1 MKTKTNAVV
10 EEVETVDAARKATAE
25 VKKAKTEQTG
35 TTHADVMRR
44 KAASG
49 EHAVNRRGK
58 RSTWPAVTVVAIAMG
73 VLSMMMVT
81 TAGAQAV
88 EMARSEGSGYHYGW
102 AEHADVYD
110 SRGDKVDTIGTIMQ
124 RVDLNE
130 IEVQKWQ
137 KVETD

>member
-1 MKTKTNAVV
+1 M
-10 EEVETVDAARKATAE
+10 
-25 VKKAKTEQTG
+25 
-35 TTHADVMRR
+35 THADGMRQ

-49 EHAVNRRGK
+49 EHAVIRRGK
-58 RSTWPAVTVVAIAMG
+58 WSTWPAVTVVAIAMG

-88 EMARSEGSGYHYGW
+88 EMASSDCSGYHYGW

-110 SRGDKVDTIGTIMQ
+110 SRGNKVDTIDTIMQ

-130 IEVQKWQ
+130 IDVQKWQ
-137 KVETD
+137 KVETN